1 MSSLWYSYCI
11 HMKKTLIFILIAA
24 LVIPTGTSVAQV
36 TGSDLAA
43 SATSS
48 TSVALPEKPLTLPE
62 KKAKAETDLRAV
74 EAKFRLFVSRTQITI
89 DRLAA
94 KGVDTKAA
102 QTELDASLAS
112 LDTSKTNLDLFAKIS
127 LTDDMTDE
135 QVEKAGVKAALTKIQ
150 DALKEAR
157 AHLITSLTELKTGVT
172 LTTSQ

>member
-1 MSSLWYSYCI
+1 
-11 HMKKTLIFILIAA
+11 
-24 LVIPTGTSVAQV
+24 
-36 TGSDLAA
+36 
-43 SATSS
+43 
-48 TSVALPEKPLTLPE
+48 
-62 KKAKAETDLRAV
+62 V

>member
-1 MSSLWYSYCI
+1 
-11 HMKKTLIFILIAA
+11 MKKTLIFILIAA
-24 LVIPTGTSVAQV
+24 LVIPTGTSFAQV

-48 TSVALPEKPLTLPE
+48 TSVALPEKPLTLSE
-62 KKAKAETDLRAV
+62 KKVKAEADLRAV

-112 LDTSKTNLDLFAKIS
+112 LDTSKTNLDLLSKILIS
-127 LTDDMTDE
+127 DDMTEE
-135 QVEKAGVKAALTKIQ
+135 QIEKSGIKGALIKIQ
-150 DALKEAR
+150 DNLKEAR
-157 AHLITSLTELKTGVT
+157 THLIASLTELKTNVT
-172 LTTSQ
+172 LTITQ